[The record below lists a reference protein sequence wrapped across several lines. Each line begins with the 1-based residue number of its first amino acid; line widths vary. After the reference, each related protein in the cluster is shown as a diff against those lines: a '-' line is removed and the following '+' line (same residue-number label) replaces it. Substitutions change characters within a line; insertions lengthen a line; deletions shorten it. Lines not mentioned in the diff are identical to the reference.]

1 MIFLDL
7 DGVLADFDSHYETH
21 FGVRPKRWPEPDT
34 TKWKLVNSVPD
45 FYRTIP
51 LMTGARDLFRYVD
64 EAGYGVAILTGV
76 PSSVDA
82 ADNQKHEW
90 AAEHFPHVQVICC
103 PAREKWEHGRP
114 GDFLIDDYLKY
125 RLDWIGMGGV
135 FIHHTDVPSTIAKLR
150 ELGICAMSLPEP
162 SYGG

>member
-21 FGVRPKRWPEPDT
+21 FGVRPSGHYEMEARQ
-34 TKWKLVNSVPD
+34 LCPD

-162 SYGG
+162 SYG

>member
-7 DGVLADFDSHYETH
+7 DGVLADFDSHYERH
-21 FGVRPKRWPEPDT
+21 FGVRLARVWPGEDKT
-34 TKWKLVNSVPD
+34 NWKWVNSIPD

-162 SYGG
+162 SYG

>member
-34 TKWKLVNSVPD
+34 TKWKLINSVPD

-51 LMTGARDLFRYVD
+51 LMPGARDLFRYVD

-82 ADNQKHEW
+82 ADNQKH
-90 AAEHFPHVQVICC
+90 
-103 PAREKWEHGRP
+103 
-114 GDFLIDDYLKY
+114 
-125 RLDWIGMGGV
+125 
-135 FIHHTDVPSTIAKLR
+135 
-150 ELGICAMSLPEP
+150 
-162 SYGG
+162 